1 MDSVPE
7 VTPMRSYNF
16 RKAKLNSSVAWLL
29 TKAYSDREEPP
40 ADLLDPLYQDD
51 GEDHVKPSV
60 IYQLASGEL
69 YSRVCSNIFPPTIHP
84 WDGHVAIIQGFSRRG
99 IYVVDDRNQPVTES
113 ILSQTQKIKLCV
125 SIPRTFN
132 ILNAHVGM
140 MDAIMKAYVNE
151 TISIESVVQAVRKF
165 TTFNASS
172 DLPFD
177 LEDALHFW
185 ITKVCLAVEHQVDRD
200 RKAHQAN
207 IMQSAAPAIRVKRDQ
222 VQPKEMLHF
231 PKMNDMMKDL
241 SDGCCLATIIHHYY
255 PHLLSLE
262 DVTLH
267 ESMSLADS
275 LHNLQVVTSFFQR
288 NLPHLLHFTLEDLL
302 YCHDSM
308 KSNILALVAEMFWCF
323 EVEKPSHLEANQV
336 AQTFWCFQAQPAGLA
351 GLGGIQSSAF
361 TQMNSPMSMAAR
373 PPLPISDATKRSF
386 HAQSPKTD
394 MQSVDLTKVPSSP
407 NSQRRLLNRQ
417 QQERSSIFGESP
429 GDENASP
436 SEFPTRSL
444 QRSTSREKQHPGS
457 QSILAWEEKE
467 QQENRTPQN
476 TATFTRPRRLQE
488 SPTTVNMMSSRAG
501 SLLANVSIDSDMNE
515 SQDFS
520 GLDIE
525 INPLPERMGSPNS
538 QGSYQSGQQQ
548 GQDRLMTLT
557 QQRPVTSEGQVE
569 SEDLEVES
577 LTSSRM
583 SQQQGGFGDPKVSY
597 NPMLTHRTDPV
608 MNGVNGSQGAVSS
621 PGTFRG
627 SQREHLDS
635 AMSPA
640 SENGGMDSTMSRK
653 NLKLDVH
660 PVDILGSPRGPTNEF
675 MPAMVR
681 PLKEKSHQIRKT
693 DERGD
698 HMRHRNK
705 HRSGDPRMNAAS
717 QQYHDQG
724 SDSSESVDATTPLS
738 GESIADSLAGDL
750 ALQRARIARGAG
762 AGGFMLAPAAQSNQ
776 PQVAK
781 GKHGEAFF
789 ISGSEQLLQD
799 DDHHSCSAPSGNRS
813 FTIAEGA
820 MTVDDAKEAGIP
832 VVSASRSMQ
841 GLSEHGFRMR
851 PDGMTSSQSDQE
863 IYQPHPQHSHSFQNP
878 VSSAAAPSS
887 LPYSMHD
894 SYSNPHNPHQYQPNP
909 QFNPQSSNPQHANPH
924 HGNPHSNPHG
934 NPHHDFRTHSPHH
947 HVSQPNPY
955 GQQVDPE
962 AYDQRGV
969 STWGHH
975 QQQQQQQFHPH
986 NTNPGMS
993 QSFTNHSNTPTNP
1006 DVESPKLTA
1015 EAVQSEHQDKR
1026 PVAMD
1031 FFHDLSPVQ
1040 KENGYSPRVERDTPV
1055 NLSHTGAILTQDHVN
1070 HPSPVQSQPVVDQRS
1085 GSVRP
1090 PVHDI
1095 PNIEP
1100 RNSIAQNRSSYTNPH
1115 TFATDVA
1122 NFQSNQSAFREPP
1135 NHSLTTWSAKPK
1147 HSPNTEFPT
1156 TPTSSVTP
1164 INTGAAGNGY
1174 HISSG
1179 DTAKPRDGSVSSS
1192 ELTHVR
1198 LRLEEKRRLMDY
1210 ERHKLE
1216 RTWNK
1221 QRQRVGK
1228 AAFLQV
1234 LANKKQEKEANGEG
1248 HLRSEHQRNI
1258 DNAHRPQGLTT
1269 FAALSANREKP
1280 TLQELPISEQEQH
1293 QHTIQEKQ
1301 LTQAYFLAQ
1310 QNQMSQQQG
1319 QRTPLNQPPPQ
1330 AEHRAQ
1336 QPSPSHIDQVQM
1348 AEGGRRSN
1356 ESPRSGRDSDSP
1368 RMRSESPGPRRT
1380 ESPGGSSSGSHS
1392 PHLTQEEYN
1401 TSLEKLNANLSQLQ
1415 NQIMRLSLQQD
1426 EIKKGMHESPR
1437 QVQDSPR
1444 QVQDSPRQVQE
1455 SPRQMGQ
1462 EEHGDYRDSPEHRDV
1477 LRAPSQPQQDTAGQ
1491 MTGFYID
1498 SGEQRPSEQDPYVL
1512 EENPAFNIPQG
1523 QQRISPQEMQHMQQ
1537 SPQGFSLSQHNQP
1550 TDNFNEKQ
1558 TANAQRLSDVTYV
1571 KSEMN
1576 DNKYI
1581 IPDHLEQD
1589 DVVANVHME
1598 RTYSGHNLN
1607 LENENQSQL
1616 KHMSAEEEVHSP
1628 PANQK
1633 KGQPIMAFDI
1643 DFGSP
1648 KQPRAPPANQRKKEA
1663 PPKKVQEKKTSPP
1676 RTPVKKQAPPSV
1688 YEIVGE
1694 GEEDVLVQSD
1704 MVVRPL
1710 EPLNM
1715 SKDDDAADTSGMAAG
1730 FIIGE
1735 DDKAQDELAKKK
1747 EMFLKAR
1754 LKREEEAKVKKASRE
1769 AEAERKREE
1778 LRKKQE
1784 EAEMKKA
1791 EQAARREQIRQEYQR
1806 KKQAEL
1812 DPDSVP
1818 PPPRKQKSSR
1828 PRPKSQMVTSDK
1840 GPTHSHGYTALD
1852 GASDIGLK
1860 NQSKAPAPS
1869 QQGDAPHPPPQP
1881 APQGAVAA
1889 PPQSSS
1895 TTPPSTASP
1904 APADQGAKKSPSSV
1918 RRIPEAVKRR
1928 PPSPRPRSNTLPGN
1942 LSPMRSPEKPISHNL
1957 PQIQSPESGAVVV
1970 SPQEGAV
1977 ANVSPSVASQ
1987 ESSGSG
1993 GSQAAD
1999 YAGPKLFVKPT
2010 SKSNRH
2016 IIINAISHC
2025 ILAGVV
2031 NEKTKDKVL
2040 QEIAKADQ
2048 KHFMILFRDHS
2059 LQFRSLYSFTP
2070 ESEELTKVYGTGPR
2084 HITNKMTDTLYKYN
2098 SGGKHFAKVPS
2109 KSLSVQID
2117 GVTISSAF
2125 WQSKRA
2131 VATKK

>member
-1 MDSVPE
+1 MDSIPE
-7 VTPMRSYNF
+7 VIPMRSYNF

-29 TKAYSDREEPP
+29 SKAYSDREEPP
-40 ADLLDPLYQDD
+40 ADLLDPLYQDN

-99 IYVVDDRNQPVTES
+99 IHVVDDRNQPVTES
-113 ILSQTQKIKLCV
+113 ILSQTQKIKLCE
-125 SIPRTFN
+125 SLPRAFKL
-132 ILNAHVGM
+132 LNAHVAM

-151 TISIESVVQAVRKF
+151 TISVENVVQAVRKF

-172 DLPFD
+172 ELPFD
-177 LEDALHFW
+177 LEDALRFW
-185 ITKVCLAVEHQVDRD
+185 INKVCLAVEHQVERD
-200 RKAHQAN
+200 RKTHQAN

-262 DVTLH
+262 DVALH
-267 ESMSLADS
+267 ESMSFADS

-302 YCHDSM
+302 YCHESM
-308 KSNILALVAEMFWCF
+308 KYNIVALVAEMFWCF
-323 EVEKPSHLEANQV
+323 EVEKPSHLEANQ
-336 AQTFWCFQAQPAGLA
+336 
-351 GLGGIQSSAF
+351 GGIQSSAF
-361 TQMNSPMSMAAR
+361 TQMNTPLNMAAR
-373 PPLPISDATKRSF
+373 PPIPISDATKRSF
-386 HAQSPKTD
+386 HAPSPKAE

-417 QQERSSIFGESP
+417 QQERSSIFGDTP
-429 GDENASP
+429 GDENTPP
-436 SEFPTRSL
+436 SEYQNRSL
-444 QRSTSREKQHPGS
+444 QRSISREQQKQHPGS

-467 QQENRTPQN
+467 KEERRTPD

-488 SPTTVNMMSSRAG
+488 SPTVNMQSSRAG
-501 SLLANVSIDSDMNE
+501 SLLANVSIDSEMNE

-525 INPLPERMGSPNS
+525 INPLPERMGSPNT
-538 QGSYQSGQQQ
+538 QGQQHSE
-548 GQDRLMTLT
+548 DRLMTLT
-557 QQRPVTSEGQVE
+557 HQRPVTQEGQLE

-583 SQQQGGFGDPKVSY
+583 SRQQGGFGETKESF

-608 MNGVNGSQGAVSS
+608 MNGVDGSQGATSS

-640 SENGGMDSTMSRK
+640 SEAGSVDSSISRK

-675 MPAMVR
+675 MPAVVR
-681 PLKEKSHQIRKT
+681 PLKEKSHQVRKT

-698 HMRHRNK
+698 HLRHRNK
-705 HRSGDPRMNAAS
+705 HRSGDTRMTAAH
-717 QQYHDQG
+717 QQYPDQG

-750 ALQRARIARGAG
+750 ALQRARIARGVG
-762 AGGFMLAPAAQSNQ
+762 PGGFMLAPASQSNQ
-776 PQVAK
+776 PQMAK

-789 ISGSEQLLQD
+789 ISGSEQPLQD
-799 DDHHSCSAPSGNRS
+799 DGHHSFNAPTGAKS
-813 FTIAEGA
+813 FTISEGA

-841 GLSEHGFRMR
+841 GLSEQGFRMR
-851 PDGMTSSQSDQE
+851 PGGMTSSQSDQE
-863 IYQPHPQHSHSFQNP
+863 IYQPRPQHSHSFQNP

-924 HGNPHSNPHG
+924 HGNPHHGNPHSNPHG

-947 HVSQPNPY
+947 HISQPNPY
-955 GQQVDPE
+955 DQQIDPE
-962 AYDQRGV
+962 AYAHDQHGV

-975 QQQQQQQFHPH
+975 QKQQQQQFHPH
-986 NTNPGMS
+986 STNPGMS
-993 QSFTNHSNTPTNP
+993 QSFTNHSSTPANHQ

-1015 EAVQSEHQDKR
+1015 ETVQSEHQDKR
-1026 PVAMD
+1026 PVVMD
-1031 FFHDLSPVQ
+1031 FSHNLSPVQ
-1040 KENGYSPRVERDTPV
+1040 KENGYCPSGEKNTPV
-1055 NLSHTGAILTQDHVN
+1055 TMSHSGAILTQDHIN
-1070 HPSPVQSQPVVDQRS
+1070 HPSPVHSHPTIDQLS
-1085 GSVRP
+1085 GSERP
-1090 PVHDI
+1090 SNMEHH
-1095 PNIEP
+1095 
-1100 RNSIAQNRSSYTNPH
+1100 NSVEQNRNSYTNPH
-1115 TFATDVA
+1115 TFAADVE
-1122 NFQSNQSAFREPP
+1122 NFHSNQSAFREPA
-1135 NHSLTTWSAKPK
+1135 NHSMTTWSAKPK
-1147 HSPNTEFPT
+1147 QSPNTEFPT
-1156 TPTSSVTP
+1156 TSTFSVTP
-1164 INTGAAGNGY
+1164 TNTGAAGNGY

-1179 DTAKPRDGSVSSS
+1179 ETTKAGDGSVSSS
-1192 ELTHVR
+1192 ELTHIR

-1216 RTWNK
+1216 RQWNK

-1234 LANKKQEKEANGEG
+1234 LANKKQEKEGNGEG
-1248 HLRSEHQRNI
+1248 YSRSEHQRNI
-1258 DNAHRPQGLTT
+1258 ENARPPQGLTT
-1269 FAALSANREKP
+1269 FAALSANREK
-1280 TLQELPISEQEQH
+1280 TSQVSQEPPVSEQEQY
-1293 QHTIQEKQ
+1293 QHPIQDKQ

-1310 QNQMSQQQG
+1310 QNQMSQQTAQK
-1319 QRTPLNQPPPQ
+1319 TPRNQQPPP
-1330 AEHRAQ
+1330 EHRAQ
-1336 QPSPSHIDQVQM
+1336 QPSPSHLNQVQM

-1356 ESPRSGRDSDSP
+1356 ESPRSGRDSESP

-1380 ESPGGSSSGSHS
+1380 ESPGSSSGSHS

-1415 NQIMRLSLQQD
+1415 NQILRLSLQQ
-1426 EIKKGMHESPR
+1426 EEFKKGMNE
-1437 QVQDSPR
+1437 
-1444 QVQDSPRQVQE
+1444 SPRQVQE
-1455 SPRQMGQ
+1455 SPRQVAQ
-1462 EEHGDYRDSPEHRDV
+1462 GDFGDQRDSPEHRDV
-1477 LRAPSQPQQDTAGQ
+1477 HRPPSHPQQDSTGQ
-1491 MTGFYID
+1491 MTGFYIE
-1498 SGEQRPSEQDPYVL
+1498 SGDQKLSEQDSYVL

-1523 QQRISPQEMQHMQQ
+1523 QGISPQEMQHIQQ
-1537 SPQGFSLSQHNQP
+1537 SPQGFSLLPHNQP
-1550 TDNFNEKQ
+1550 IDNFNEKQ
-1558 TANAQRLSDVTYV
+1558 TVNAQRLSDVTYI

-1581 IPDHLEQD
+1581 IPDNLEHD
-1589 DVVANVHME
+1589 AVVANAQIE
-1598 RTYSGHNLN
+1598 RTFSGQNLN
-1607 LENENQSQL
+1607 IDNENQSQL
-1616 KHMSAEEEVHSP
+1616 KQMPTEEVHSP
-1628 PANQK
+1628 PANQR
-1633 KGQPIMAFDI
+1633 KGQPVMAFDI
-1643 DFGSP
+1643 DMGSP

-1663 PPKKVQEKKTSPP
+1663 TPKKVQEKKSSPP

-1694 GEEDVLVQSD
+1694 GEEDVPVPSD

-1710 EPLNM
+1710 EQLNA
-1715 SKDDDAADTSGMAAG
+1715 SKDDDSADTSGMAAG

-1735 DDKAQDELAKKK
+1735 DDKAQDELAKRK

-1754 LKREEEAKVKKASRE
+1754 LKREEEAKIKKASRE

-1791 EQAARREQIRQEYQR
+1791 EQAARREQIRLEYQR

-1812 DPDSVP
+1812 DPDSAP

-1840 GPTHSHGYTALD
+1840 GPSHSHGYTALD
-1852 GASDIGLK
+1852 SASDIALSVQKKSYTIESSSEGEIAGAVTGAAAGAAAAQGSE
-1860 NQSKAPAPS
+1860 NQTSASAPS
-1869 QQGDAPHPPPQP
+1869 TQGETPHPPPQGS
-1881 APQGAVAA
+1881 AAA
-1889 PPQSSS
+1889 PPQSSA
-1895 TTPPSTASP
+1895 TPQSASQ
-1904 APADQGAKKSPSSV
+1904 AADQGTKKSPSSSGKPM
-1918 RRIPEAVKRR
+1918 PEAAKRR
-1928 PPSPRPRSNTLPGN
+1928 PPSPRPRSNTLPGS
-1942 LSPMRSPEKPISHNL
+1942 LRSPEKTSPQNA
-1957 PQIQSPESGAVVV
+1957 PQIQAPESGASVM

-1999 YAGPKLFVKPT
+1999 YSGPKLFVKPT

-2040 QEIAKADQ
+2040 QEIAKSDQ

-2059 LQFRSLYSFTP
+2059 LQFRSLYGFTP

-2084 HITNKMTDTLYKYN
+2084 HITNKMTEALYKYN

-2117 GVTISSAF
+2117 GITINSAF
-2125 WQSKRA
+2125 WQSKRP
-2131 VATKK
+2131 VSTKKH

>member
-1852 GASDIGLK
+1852 GASDIGL
-1860 NQSKAPAPS
+1860 S
-1869 QQGDAPHPPPQP
+1869 
-1881 APQGAVAA
+1881 
-1889 PPQSSS
+1889 
-1895 TTPPSTASP
+1895 
-1904 APADQGAKKSPSSV
+1904 
-1918 RRIPEAVKRR
+1918 
-1928 PPSPRPRSNTLPGN
+1928 
-1942 LSPMRSPEKPISHNL
+1942 
-1957 PQIQSPESGAVVV
+1957 
-1970 SPQEGAV
+1970 
-1977 ANVSPSVASQ
+1977 
-1987 ESSGSG
+1987 
-1993 GSQAAD
+1993 
-1999 YAGPKLFVKPT
+1999 PKLFVKPT

>member
-986 NTNPGMS
+986 NTNPG
-993 QSFTNHSNTPTNP
+993 
-1006 DVESPKLTA
+1006 
-1015 EAVQSEHQDKR
+1015 
-1026 PVAMD
+1026 
-1031 FFHDLSPVQ
+1031 
-1040 KENGYSPRVERDTPV
+1040 
-1055 NLSHTGAILTQDHVN
+1055 
-1070 HPSPVQSQPVVDQRS
+1070 
-1085 GSVRP
+1085 
-1090 PVHDI
+1090 
-1095 PNIEP
+1095 
-1100 RNSIAQNRSSYTNPH
+1100 
-1115 TFATDVA
+1115 
-1122 NFQSNQSAFREPP
+1122 
-1135 NHSLTTWSAKPK
+1135 
-1147 HSPNTEFPT
+1147 
-1156 TPTSSVTP
+1156 
-1164 INTGAAGNGY
+1164 AAGNGY

-1852 GASDIGLK
+1852 GASDIGLSVQK
-1860 NQSKAPAPS
+1860 KSYTIQSSAEGEAPVAGATAGATAPQPQGSENQSKAPAPS

>member
-986 NTNPGMS
+986 NTNPG
-993 QSFTNHSNTPTNP
+993 
-1006 DVESPKLTA
+1006 
-1015 EAVQSEHQDKR
+1015 
-1026 PVAMD
+1026 
-1031 FFHDLSPVQ
+1031 
-1040 KENGYSPRVERDTPV
+1040 
-1055 NLSHTGAILTQDHVN
+1055 
-1070 HPSPVQSQPVVDQRS
+1070 
-1085 GSVRP
+1085 
-1090 PVHDI
+1090 
-1095 PNIEP
+1095 
-1100 RNSIAQNRSSYTNPH
+1100 
-1115 TFATDVA
+1115 
-1122 NFQSNQSAFREPP
+1122 
-1135 NHSLTTWSAKPK
+1135 
-1147 HSPNTEFPT
+1147 
-1156 TPTSSVTP
+1156 
-1164 INTGAAGNGY
+1164 AAGNGY

-1869 QQGDAPHPPPQP
+1869 QQIDAPHPPPQP

>member
-7 VTPMRSYNF
+7 VIPMRSYNF

-29 TKAYSDREEPP
+29 SKAYSDREEPP
-40 ADLLDPLYQDD
+40 ADLLDPLYQDN

-99 IYVVDDRNQPVTES
+99 IHVVDDRNQPVTES
-113 ILSQTQKIKLCV
+113 ILSQTQKIKLCE
-125 SIPRTFN
+125 SLPRAFK
-132 ILNAHVGM
+132 ILNAHVAM

-151 TISIESVVQAVRKF
+151 TISVENVVQAVRKF

-172 DLPFD
+172 ELPFD
-177 LEDALHFW
+177 LEDALQFW
-185 ITKVCLAVEHQVDRD
+185 INKVCLAVEHQVERD
-200 RKAHQAN
+200 RKTHQAN

-262 DVTLH
+262 DVALH

-302 YCHDSM
+302 YCHESM
-308 KSNILALVAEMFWCF
+308 KYNIVALVAEMFWCF
-323 EVEKPSHLEANQV
+323 EVEKPSHLEANQ
-336 AQTFWCFQAQPAGLA
+336 
-351 GLGGIQSSAF
+351 GGIQSSAF
-361 TQMNSPMSMAAR
+361 TQMNTPLNTAAR
-373 PPLPISDATKRSF
+373 PPIPISDATKRSF
-386 HAQSPKTD
+386 HAPSPKAE

-417 QQERSSIFGESP
+417 QQERSSIFGDTP
-429 GDENASP
+429 GDENTPP
-436 SEFPTRSL
+436 SEYQNRSL
-444 QRSTSREKQHPGS
+444 QRSTSREQQKQHPES

-467 QQENRTPQN
+467 QEERRTPD

-488 SPTTVNMMSSRAG
+488 SPTVNMQSSRAG
-501 SLLANVSIDSDMNE
+501 SLLANVSIDSEMNE

-525 INPLPERMGSPNS
+525 INPLPERMGFLNT
-538 QGSYQSGQQQ
+538 QGQQHSE
-548 GQDRLMTLT
+548 DRLMTLT
-557 QQRPVTSEGQVE
+557 QQRPVTQEGQLE

-583 SQQQGGFGDPKVSY
+583 SRQQGGFGETKESF

-608 MNGVNGSQGAVSS
+608 MNGVDGSLGATSS

-635 AMSPA
+635 AMSPS
-640 SENGGMDSTMSRK
+640 SEAGSVDSSISRK

-675 MPAMVR
+675 MPAVVR
-681 PLKEKSHQIRKT
+681 PLKEKSHQVRKT

-698 HMRHRNK
+698 HLRHRNK
-705 HRSGDPRMNAAS
+705 HRTGDTRMTAAH
-717 QQYHDQG
+717 QQYPDQG

-750 ALQRARIARGAG
+750 ALQRARIARGVG
-762 AGGFMLAPAAQSNQ
+762 PGGFMLAPASQSNQ

-789 ISGSEQLLQD
+789 ISGSERPLQD
-799 DDHHSCSAPSGNRS
+799 DGHHSFSAPTGAKS
-813 FTIAEGA
+813 FTISEGA
-820 MTVDDAKEAGIP
+820 MTMDDAKEAGIP

-841 GLSEHGFRMR
+841 GLSEQGFRMR
-851 PDGMTSSQSDQE
+851 PGGMTSSQSDQE
-863 IYQPHPQHSHSFQNP
+863 IYQPRPQHSHSFQNP

-924 HGNPHSNPHG
+924 HGNPHHGNPHSNPHG

-947 HVSQPNPY
+947 HISQPNPY
-955 GQQVDPE
+955 DQQIDPE
-962 AYDQRGV
+962 AYVHDQHGV

-975 QQQQQQQFHPH
+975 QKQQQQQFHPH
-986 NTNPGMS
+986 STNPGMS
-993 QSFTNHSNTPTNP
+993 QSFTNHSNTPANHQ

-1015 EAVQSEHQDKR
+1015 ETVQSEHQDKR
-1026 PVAMD
+1026 PVVMD
-1031 FFHDLSPVQ
+1031 FSHNLSPVQ
-1040 KENGYSPRVERDTPV
+1040 KENGYCPSDERNTPV
-1055 NLSHTGAILTQDHVN
+1055 TMSHSGAILTQDHIN
-1070 HPSPVQSQPVVDQRS
+1070 HPNPVHSHPTIDQLS
-1085 GSVRP
+1085 GSERP
-1090 PVHDI
+1090 SNMEHH
-1095 PNIEP
+1095 
-1100 RNSIAQNRSSYTNPH
+1100 NSVEQNRNSYTNPH
-1115 TFATDVA
+1115 TFAADVE
-1122 NFQSNQSAFREPP
+1122 NFHSNQSAFREPA
-1135 NHSLTTWSAKPK
+1135 NHSMTTWSAKTK
-1147 HSPNTEFPT
+1147 QSPNTEFPT
-1156 TPTSSVTP
+1156 TSTFSVTP
-1164 INTGAAGNGY
+1164 TNTGAAGNGY

-1179 DTAKPRDGSVSSS
+1179 ETKAGDGRVSSS

-1216 RTWNK
+1216 RQWNK

-1234 LANKKQEKEANGEG
+1234 LANKKQEKEGNGESYS
-1248 HLRSEHQRNI
+1248 RSEQQRNI
-1258 DNAHRPQGLTT
+1258 ENARPPQGLTT
-1269 FAALSANREKP
+1269 FAALSANREKTP
-1280 TLQELPISEQEQH
+1280 QVSQEPPVSEQEQY
-1293 QHTIQEKQ
+1293 QHPIQDKQ

-1310 QNQMSQQQG
+1310 QNQMSQQTAQK
-1319 QRTPLNQPPPQ
+1319 TPLNQQPPP
-1330 AEHRAQ
+1330 EHRAQ
-1336 QPSPSHIDQVQM
+1336 QPSPSHLNQVQM

-1356 ESPRSGRDSDSP
+1356 ESPRSGRDSESP

-1380 ESPGGSSSGSHS
+1380 ESPGSSSGSHS

-1415 NQIMRLSLQQD
+1415 NQILRLSLQQ
-1426 EIKKGMHESPR
+1426 EEFKKGMNE
-1437 QVQDSPR
+1437 
-1444 QVQDSPRQVQE
+1444 SPRQVQE
-1455 SPRQMGQ
+1455 SPRQVAQ
-1462 EEHGDYRDSPEHRDV
+1462 GDFGDQRDSPEHRDV
-1477 LRAPSQPQQDTAGQ
+1477 HRPPSHPQQDSTGQ
-1491 MTGFYID
+1491 MTGFYIE
-1498 SGEQRPSEQDPYVL
+1498 SGDQKPSEQDSYVL

-1523 QQRISPQEMQHMQQ
+1523 QGISPQEMQHIQQ
-1537 SPQGFSLSQHNQP
+1537 SPQGFSLLPHNQP
-1550 TDNFNEKQ
+1550 IDNFNEKQ
-1558 TANAQRLSDVTYV
+1558 TSNAQRLSDATYI

-1581 IPDHLEQD
+1581 IPDNLEHD
-1589 DVVANVHME
+1589 TVVANAQIE
-1598 RTYSGHNLN
+1598 RTFSGQNLN
-1607 LENENQSQL
+1607 IDNENQSQL
-1616 KHMSAEEEVHSP
+1616 KQMPTEEVHSP
-1628 PANQK
+1628 PANQR

-1643 DFGSP
+1643 DMGSP
-1648 KQPRAPPANQRKKEA
+1648 KQPRAPPANQRKREA
-1663 PPKKVQEKKTSPP
+1663 TPKKVQEKKSSPP

-1694 GEEDVLVQSD
+1694 GEEDVPVPSD

-1710 EPLNM
+1710 EQVNA
-1715 SKDDDAADTSGMAAG
+1715 SKDDDSADTSGMAAG

-1735 DDKAQDELAKKK
+1735 DDKAQDELAKRK

-1754 LKREEEAKVKKASRE
+1754 LKREEEAKIKKASRE

-1778 LRKKQE
+1778 IRRKQE

-1791 EQAARREQIRQEYQR
+1791 EQAARREQIRLEYQR

-1812 DPDSVP
+1812 DPDSAP

-1840 GPTHSHGYTALD
+1840 GPSHSHGYTALD
-1852 GASDIGLK
+1852 SASDI
-1860 NQSKAPAPS
+1860 A
-1869 QQGDAPHPPPQP
+1869 
-1881 APQGAVAA
+1881 
-1889 PPQSSS
+1889 
-1895 TTPPSTASP
+1895 
-1904 APADQGAKKSPSSV
+1904 
-1918 RRIPEAVKRR
+1918 
-1928 PPSPRPRSNTLPGN
+1928 
-1942 LSPMRSPEKPISHNL
+1942 LS
-1957 PQIQSPESGAVVV
+1957 
-1970 SPQEGAV
+1970 
-1977 ANVSPSVASQ
+1977 
-1987 ESSGSG
+1987 
-1993 GSQAAD
+1993 
-1999 YAGPKLFVKPT
+1999 PKLFVKPT

-2040 QEIAKADQ
+2040 QEIAKSDQ

-2059 LQFRSLYSFTP
+2059 LQFRSLYGFTP

-2084 HITNKMTDTLYKYN
+2084 HINNKMTEALYKYN

-2125 WQSKRA
+2125 WQSKRP
-2131 VATKK
+2131 VSTKKH

>member
-7 VTPMRSYNF
+7 VIPMRSYNF

-29 TKAYSDREEPP
+29 SKAYSDREEPP
-40 ADLLDPLYQDD
+40 ADLLDPLYQDN

-99 IYVVDDRNQPVTES
+99 IHVVDDRNQPVTES
-113 ILSQTQKIKLCV
+113 ILSQTQKIKLCE
-125 SIPRTFN
+125 SLPRAFK
-132 ILNAHVGM
+132 ILNAHVAM

-151 TISIESVVQAVRKF
+151 TISVENVVQAVRKF

-172 DLPFD
+172 ELPFD
-177 LEDALHFW
+177 LEDALQFW
-185 ITKVCLAVEHQVDRD
+185 INKVCLAVEHQVERD
-200 RKAHQAN
+200 RKTHQAN

-262 DVTLH
+262 DVALH

-302 YCHDSM
+302 YCHESM
-308 KSNILALVAEMFWCF
+308 KYNIVALVAEMFWCF
-323 EVEKPSHLEANQV
+323 EVEKPSHLEANQ
-336 AQTFWCFQAQPAGLA
+336 
-351 GLGGIQSSAF
+351 GGIQSSAF
-361 TQMNSPMSMAAR
+361 TQMNTPLNTAAR
-373 PPLPISDATKRSF
+373 PPIPISDATKRSF
-386 HAQSPKTD
+386 HAPSPKAE

-417 QQERSSIFGESP
+417 QQERSSIFGDTP
-429 GDENASP
+429 GDENTPP
-436 SEFPTRSL
+436 SEYQNRSL
-444 QRSTSREKQHPGS
+444 QRSTSREQQKQHPES

-467 QQENRTPQN
+467 QEERRTPD

-488 SPTTVNMMSSRAG
+488 SPTVNMQSSRAG
-501 SLLANVSIDSDMNE
+501 SLLANVSIDSEMNE

-525 INPLPERMGSPNS
+525 INPLPERMGFLNT
-538 QGSYQSGQQQ
+538 QGQQHSE
-548 GQDRLMTLT
+548 DRLMTLT
-557 QQRPVTSEGQVE
+557 QQRPVTQEGQLE

-583 SQQQGGFGDPKVSY
+583 SRQQGGFGETKESF

-608 MNGVNGSQGAVSS
+608 MNGVDGSLGATSS

-635 AMSPA
+635 AMSPS
-640 SENGGMDSTMSRK
+640 SEAGSVDSSISRK

-675 MPAMVR
+675 MPAVVR
-681 PLKEKSHQIRKT
+681 PLKEKSHQVRKT

-698 HMRHRNK
+698 HLRHRNK
-705 HRSGDPRMNAAS
+705 HRTGDTRMTAAH
-717 QQYHDQG
+717 QQYPDQG

-750 ALQRARIARGAG
+750 ALQRARIARGVG
-762 AGGFMLAPAAQSNQ
+762 PGGFMLAPASQSNQ

-789 ISGSEQLLQD
+789 ISGSERPLQD
-799 DDHHSCSAPSGNRS
+799 DGHHSFSAPTGAKS
-813 FTIAEGA
+813 FTISEGA
-820 MTVDDAKEAGIP
+820 MTMDDAKEAGIP

-841 GLSEHGFRMR
+841 GLSEQGFRMR
-851 PDGMTSSQSDQE
+851 PGGMTSSQSDQE
-863 IYQPHPQHSHSFQNP
+863 IYQPRPQHSHSFQNP

-924 HGNPHSNPHG
+924 HGNPHHGNPHSNPHG

-947 HVSQPNPY
+947 HISQPNPY
-955 GQQVDPE
+955 DQQIDPE
-962 AYDQRGV
+962 AYVHDQHGV

-975 QQQQQQQFHPH
+975 QKQQQQQFHPH
-986 NTNPGMS
+986 STNP
-993 QSFTNHSNTPTNP
+993 
-1006 DVESPKLTA
+1006 
-1015 EAVQSEHQDKR
+1015 
-1026 PVAMD
+1026 
-1031 FFHDLSPVQ
+1031 
-1040 KENGYSPRVERDTPV
+1040 
-1055 NLSHTGAILTQDHVN
+1055 
-1070 HPSPVQSQPVVDQRS
+1070 
-1085 GSVRP
+1085 
-1090 PVHDI
+1090 
-1095 PNIEP
+1095 
-1100 RNSIAQNRSSYTNPH
+1100 
-1115 TFATDVA
+1115 
-1122 NFQSNQSAFREPP
+1122 
-1135 NHSLTTWSAKPK
+1135 
-1147 HSPNTEFPT
+1147 
-1156 TPTSSVTP
+1156 
-1164 INTGAAGNGY
+1164 GAAGNGY

-1179 DTAKPRDGSVSSS
+1179 ETKAGDGRVSSS

-1216 RTWNK
+1216 RQWNK

-1234 LANKKQEKEANGEG
+1234 LANKKQEKEGNGESYS
-1248 HLRSEHQRNI
+1248 RSEQQRNI
-1258 DNAHRPQGLTT
+1258 ENARPPQGLTT
-1269 FAALSANREKP
+1269 FAALSANREKTP
-1280 TLQELPISEQEQH
+1280 QVSQEPPVSEQEQY
-1293 QHTIQEKQ
+1293 QHPIQDKQ

-1310 QNQMSQQQG
+1310 QNQMSQQTAQK
-1319 QRTPLNQPPPQ
+1319 TPLNQQPPP
-1330 AEHRAQ
+1330 EHRAQ
-1336 QPSPSHIDQVQM
+1336 QPSPSHLNQVQM

-1356 ESPRSGRDSDSP
+1356 ESPRSGRDSESP

-1380 ESPGGSSSGSHS
+1380 ESPGSSSGSHS

-1415 NQIMRLSLQQD
+1415 NQILRLSLQQ
-1426 EIKKGMHESPR
+1426 EEFKKGMNE
-1437 QVQDSPR
+1437 
-1444 QVQDSPRQVQE
+1444 SPRQVQE
-1455 SPRQMGQ
+1455 SPRQVAQ
-1462 EEHGDYRDSPEHRDV
+1462 GDFGDQRDSPEHRDV
-1477 LRAPSQPQQDTAGQ
+1477 HRPPSHPQQDSTGQ
-1491 MTGFYID
+1491 MTGFYIE
-1498 SGEQRPSEQDPYVL
+1498 SGDQKPSEQDSYVL

-1523 QQRISPQEMQHMQQ
+1523 QGISPQEMQHIQQ
-1537 SPQGFSLSQHNQP
+1537 SPQGFSLLPHNQP
-1550 TDNFNEKQ
+1550 IDNFNEKQ
-1558 TANAQRLSDVTYV
+1558 TSNAQRLSDATYI

-1581 IPDHLEQD
+1581 IPDNLEHD
-1589 DVVANVHME
+1589 TVVANAQIE
-1598 RTYSGHNLN
+1598 RTFSGQNLN
-1607 LENENQSQL
+1607 IDNENQSQL
-1616 KHMSAEEEVHSP
+1616 KQMPTEEVHSP
-1628 PANQK
+1628 PANQR

-1643 DFGSP
+1643 DMGSP
-1648 KQPRAPPANQRKKEA
+1648 KQPRAPPANQRKREA
-1663 PPKKVQEKKTSPP
+1663 TPKKVQEKKSSPP

-1694 GEEDVLVQSD
+1694 GEEDVPVPSD

-1710 EPLNM
+1710 EQVNA
-1715 SKDDDAADTSGMAAG
+1715 SKDDDSADTSGMAAG

-1735 DDKAQDELAKKK
+1735 DDKAQDELAKRK

-1754 LKREEEAKVKKASRE
+1754 LKREEEAKIKKASRE

-1778 LRKKQE
+1778 IRRKQE

-1791 EQAARREQIRQEYQR
+1791 EQAARREQIRLEYQR

-1812 DPDSVP
+1812 DPDSAP

-1840 GPTHSHGYTALD
+1840 GPSHSHGYTALD
-1852 GASDIGLK
+1852 SASDIALSVQKKSYTIESSSEGEVAGAITGAAAGVAAAQGSE
-1860 NQSKAPAPS
+1860 NQTSAPAPS
-1869 QQGDAPHPPPQP
+1869 TQGDTPHPPPQGS
-1881 APQGAVAA
+1881 AAA
-1889 PPQSSS
+1889 PPQSSA
-1895 TTPPSTASP
+1895 PPQSASQ
-1904 APADQGAKKSPSSV
+1904 AADQGTKKSPSSG
-1918 RRIPEAVKRR
+1918 IPMPEAAKRR
-1928 PPSPRPRSNTLPGN
+1928 PPSPRPRSNTLPVS
-1942 LSPMRSPEKPISHNL
+1942 LRSPEKTSPQNA
-1957 PQIQSPESGAVVV
+1957 PQIQAPESGASMV

-1999 YAGPKLFVKPT
+1999 YSGPKLFVKPT

-2040 QEIAKADQ
+2040 QEIAKSDQ

-2059 LQFRSLYSFTP
+2059 LQFRSLYGFTP

-2084 HITNKMTDTLYKYN
+2084 HINNKMTEALYKYN

-2125 WQSKRA
+2125 WQSKRP
-2131 VATKK
+2131 VSTKKH

>member
-1 MDSVPE
+1 MDSIPE
-7 VTPMRSYNF
+7 VIPMRSYNF

-29 TKAYSDREEPP
+29 SKAYSDREEPP
-40 ADLLDPLYQDD
+40 ADLLDPLYQDN

-99 IYVVDDRNQPVTES
+99 IHVVDDRNQPVTES
-113 ILSQTQKIKLCV
+113 ILSQTQKIKLCE
-125 SIPRTFN
+125 SLPRAFKL
-132 ILNAHVGM
+132 LNAHVAM

-151 TISIESVVQAVRKF
+151 TISVENVVQAVRKF

-172 DLPFD
+172 ELPFD
-177 LEDALHFW
+177 LEDALRFW
-185 ITKVCLAVEHQVDRD
+185 INKVCLAVEHQVERD
-200 RKAHQAN
+200 RKTHQAN

-262 DVTLH
+262 DVALH
-267 ESMSLADS
+267 ESMSFADS

-302 YCHDSM
+302 YCHESM
-308 KSNILALVAEMFWCF
+308 KYNIVALVAEMFWCF

-336 AQTFWCFQAQPAGLA
+336 AQTFWCFQAKPAGLA

-361 TQMNSPMSMAAR
+361 TQMNTPLNMAAR
-373 PPLPISDATKRSF
+373 PPIPISDATKRSF
-386 HAQSPKTD
+386 HAPSPKAE

-417 QQERSSIFGESP
+417 QQERSSIFGDTP
-429 GDENASP
+429 GDENTPP
-436 SEFPTRSL
+436 SEYQNRSL
-444 QRSTSREKQHPGS
+444 QRSISREQQKQHPGS

-467 QQENRTPQN
+467 KEERRTPD

-488 SPTTVNMMSSRAG
+488 SPTVNMQSSRAG
-501 SLLANVSIDSDMNE
+501 SLLANVSIDSEMNE

-525 INPLPERMGSPNS
+525 INPLPERMGSPNT
-538 QGSYQSGQQQ
+538 QGQQHSE
-548 GQDRLMTLT
+548 DRLMTLT
-557 QQRPVTSEGQVE
+557 HQRPVTQEGQLE

-583 SQQQGGFGDPKVSY
+583 SRQQGGFGETKESF

-608 MNGVNGSQGAVSS
+608 MNGVDGSQGATSS

-640 SENGGMDSTMSRK
+640 SEAGSVDSSISRK

-675 MPAMVR
+675 MPAVVR
-681 PLKEKSHQIRKT
+681 PLKEKSHQVRKT

-698 HMRHRNK
+698 HLRHRNK
-705 HRSGDPRMNAAS
+705 HRSGDTRMTAAH
-717 QQYHDQG
+717 QQYPDQG

-750 ALQRARIARGAG
+750 ALQRARIARGVG
-762 AGGFMLAPAAQSNQ
+762 PGGFMLAPASQSNQ
-776 PQVAK
+776 PQMAK

-789 ISGSEQLLQD
+789 ISGSEQPLQD
-799 DDHHSCSAPSGNRS
+799 DGHHSFNAPTGAKS
-813 FTIAEGA
+813 FTISEGA

-841 GLSEHGFRMR
+841 GLSEQGFRMR
-851 PDGMTSSQSDQE
+851 PGGMTSSQSDQE
-863 IYQPHPQHSHSFQNP
+863 IYQPRPQHSHSFQNP

-924 HGNPHSNPHG
+924 HGNPHHGNPHSNPHG

-947 HVSQPNPY
+947 HISQPNPY
-955 GQQVDPE
+955 DQQIDPE
-962 AYDQRGV
+962 AYAHDQHGV

-975 QQQQQQQFHPH
+975 QKQQQQQFHPH
-986 NTNPGMS
+986 STNP
-993 QSFTNHSNTPTNP
+993 
-1006 DVESPKLTA
+1006 
-1015 EAVQSEHQDKR
+1015 
-1026 PVAMD
+1026 
-1031 FFHDLSPVQ
+1031 
-1040 KENGYSPRVERDTPV
+1040 
-1055 NLSHTGAILTQDHVN
+1055 
-1070 HPSPVQSQPVVDQRS
+1070 
-1085 GSVRP
+1085 
-1090 PVHDI
+1090 
-1095 PNIEP
+1095 
-1100 RNSIAQNRSSYTNPH
+1100 
-1115 TFATDVA
+1115 
-1122 NFQSNQSAFREPP
+1122 
-1135 NHSLTTWSAKPK
+1135 
-1147 HSPNTEFPT
+1147 
-1156 TPTSSVTP
+1156 
-1164 INTGAAGNGY
+1164 GAAGNGY

-1179 DTAKPRDGSVSSS
+1179 ETTKAGDGSVSSS
-1192 ELTHVR
+1192 ELTHIR

-1216 RTWNK
+1216 RQWNK

-1234 LANKKQEKEANGEG
+1234 LANKKQEKEGNGEG
-1248 HLRSEHQRNI
+1248 YSRSEHQRNI
-1258 DNAHRPQGLTT
+1258 ENARPPQGLTT
-1269 FAALSANREKP
+1269 FAALSANREK
-1280 TLQELPISEQEQH
+1280 TSQVSQEPPVSEQEQY
-1293 QHTIQEKQ
+1293 QHPIQDKQ

-1310 QNQMSQQQG
+1310 QNQMSQQTAQK
-1319 QRTPLNQPPPQ
+1319 TPRNQQPPP
-1330 AEHRAQ
+1330 EHRAQ
-1336 QPSPSHIDQVQM
+1336 QPSPSHLNQVQM

-1356 ESPRSGRDSDSP
+1356 ESPRSGRDSESP

-1380 ESPGGSSSGSHS
+1380 ESPGSSSGSHS

-1415 NQIMRLSLQQD
+1415 NQILRLSLQQ
-1426 EIKKGMHESPR
+1426 EEFKKGMNE
-1437 QVQDSPR
+1437 
-1444 QVQDSPRQVQE
+1444 SPRQVQE
-1455 SPRQMGQ
+1455 SPRQVAQ
-1462 EEHGDYRDSPEHRDV
+1462 GDFGDQRDSPEHRDV
-1477 LRAPSQPQQDTAGQ
+1477 HRPPSHPQQDSTGQ
-1491 MTGFYID
+1491 MTGFYIE
-1498 SGEQRPSEQDPYVL
+1498 SGDQKLSEQDSYVL

-1523 QQRISPQEMQHMQQ
+1523 QGISPQEMQHIQQ
-1537 SPQGFSLSQHNQP
+1537 SPQGFSLLPHNQP
-1550 TDNFNEKQ
+1550 IDNFNEKQ
-1558 TANAQRLSDVTYV
+1558 TVNAQRLSDVTYI

-1581 IPDHLEQD
+1581 IPDNLEHD
-1589 DVVANVHME
+1589 AVVANAQIE
-1598 RTYSGHNLN
+1598 RTFSGQNLN
-1607 LENENQSQL
+1607 IDNENQSQL
-1616 KHMSAEEEVHSP
+1616 KQMPTEEVHSP
-1628 PANQK
+1628 PANQR
-1633 KGQPIMAFDI
+1633 KGQPVMAFDI
-1643 DFGSP
+1643 DMGSP

-1663 PPKKVQEKKTSPP
+1663 TPKKVQEKKSSPP

-1694 GEEDVLVQSD
+1694 GEEDVPVPSD

-1710 EPLNM
+1710 EQLNA
-1715 SKDDDAADTSGMAAG
+1715 SKDDDSADTSGMAAG

-1735 DDKAQDELAKKK
+1735 DDKAQDELAKRK

-1754 LKREEEAKVKKASRE
+1754 LKREEEAKIKKASRE

-1791 EQAARREQIRQEYQR
+1791 EQAARREQIRLEYQR

-1812 DPDSVP
+1812 DPDSAP

-1840 GPTHSHGYTALD
+1840 GPSHSHGYTALD
-1852 GASDIGLK
+1852 SASDIALSVQKKSYTIESSSEGEIAGAVTGAAAGAAAAQGSE
-1860 NQSKAPAPS
+1860 NQTSASAPS
-1869 QQGDAPHPPPQP
+1869 TQGETPHPPPQGS
-1881 APQGAVAA
+1881 AAA
-1889 PPQSSS
+1889 PPQSSA
-1895 TTPPSTASP
+1895 TPQSASQ
-1904 APADQGAKKSPSSV
+1904 AADQGTKKSPSSSGKPM
-1918 RRIPEAVKRR
+1918 PEAAKRR
-1928 PPSPRPRSNTLPGN
+1928 PPSPRPRSNTLPGS
-1942 LSPMRSPEKPISHNL
+1942 LRSPEKTSPQNA
-1957 PQIQSPESGAVVV
+1957 PQIQAPESGASVM

-1999 YAGPKLFVKPT
+1999 YSGPKLFVKPT

-2040 QEIAKADQ
+2040 QEIAKSDQ

-2059 LQFRSLYSFTP
+2059 LQFRSLYGFTP

-2084 HITNKMTDTLYKYN
+2084 HITNKMTEALYKYN

-2117 GVTISSAF
+2117 GITINSAF
-2125 WQSKRA
+2125 WQSKRP
-2131 VATKK
+2131 VSTKKH

>member
-1 MDSVPE
+1 MNMDFLQQA
-7 VTPMRSYNF
+7 T
-16 RKAKLNSSVAWLL
+16 
-29 TKAYSDREEPP
+29 
-40 ADLLDPLYQDD
+40 
-51 GEDHVKPSV
+51 
-60 IYQLASGEL
+60 
-69 YSRVCSNIFPPTIHP
+69 
-84 WDGHVAIIQGFSRRG
+84 
-99 IYVVDDRNQPVTES
+99 
-113 ILSQTQKIKLCV
+113 
-125 SIPRTFN
+125 
-132 ILNAHVGM
+132 NAHVAM

-151 TISIESVVQAVRKF
+151 TISVENVVQAVRKF

-172 DLPFD
+172 ELPFD
-177 LEDALHFW
+177 LEDALQFW
-185 ITKVCLAVEHQVDRD
+185 INKVCLAVEHQVERD
-200 RKAHQAN
+200 RKTHQAN

-262 DVTLH
+262 DVALH

-302 YCHDSM
+302 YCHESM
-308 KSNILALVAEMFWCF
+308 KYNIVALVAEMFWCF

-336 AQTFWCFQAQPAGLA
+336 AQTFWCFQAKPAGLA

-361 TQMNSPMSMAAR
+361 TQMNTPLNVAAR
-373 PPLPISDATKRSF
+373 PPIPISDATKRSF
-386 HAQSPKTD
+386 HAPSPKAE

-417 QQERSSIFGESP
+417 QQERSSIFGDTP
-429 GDENASP
+429 GDENTPP
-436 SEFPTRSL
+436 SEYQNRSF
-444 QRSTSREKQHPGS
+444 QRSTSREQQKQHPES

-467 QQENRTPQN
+467 QEERRTPD

-488 SPTTVNMMSSRAG
+488 SPTVNMQSSRAG
-501 SLLANVSIDSDMNE
+501 SLLANVSIDSEMNE

-525 INPLPERMGSPNS
+525 INPLPERMGFPNT
-538 QGSYQSGQQQ
+538 QGQQHSE
-548 GQDRLMTLT
+548 DRLMTLT
-557 QQRPVTSEGQVE
+557 QQRPVTQEGQLE

-583 SQQQGGFGDPKVSY
+583 SRQQGGFGETKESF

-608 MNGVNGSQGAVSS
+608 MNGVDGSLGATSN

-635 AMSPA
+635 AMSPS
-640 SENGGMDSTMSRK
+640 SEAGSVDSSISRK

-675 MPAMVR
+675 MPAVVR
-681 PLKEKSHQIRKT
+681 PLKEKSHQVRKT

-698 HMRHRNK
+698 HLRHRNK
-705 HRSGDPRMNAAS
+705 HRTGDTRMTAAH
-717 QQYHDQG
+717 QQYPDQG

-750 ALQRARIARGAG
+750 ALQRARIARGVG
-762 AGGFMLAPAAQSNQ
+762 PGGFMLAPASQSNQ

-789 ISGSEQLLQD
+789 ISGSERPLHD
-799 DDHHSCSAPSGNRS
+799 DGHHSFSAPTGAKS
-813 FTIAEGA
+813 FTISEGA
-820 MTVDDAKEAGIP
+820 MTMDDAKEAGIP

-841 GLSEHGFRMR
+841 GLSEQGFRMR
-851 PDGMTSSQSDQE
+851 PGGMTSSQSDQE
-863 IYQPHPQHSHSFQNP
+863 IYQPRPQHSHSFQNP

-924 HGNPHSNPHG
+924 HGNPHHGNPHSNPHG

-947 HVSQPNPY
+947 HISQPNPY
-955 GQQVDPE
+955 DQQIDPE
-962 AYDQRGV
+962 AYVHDQHGV

-975 QQQQQQQFHPH
+975 QKQQQQQFHPH
-986 NTNPGMS
+986 STNP
-993 QSFTNHSNTPTNP
+993 
-1006 DVESPKLTA
+1006 
-1015 EAVQSEHQDKR
+1015 
-1026 PVAMD
+1026 
-1031 FFHDLSPVQ
+1031 
-1040 KENGYSPRVERDTPV
+1040 
-1055 NLSHTGAILTQDHVN
+1055 
-1070 HPSPVQSQPVVDQRS
+1070 
-1085 GSVRP
+1085 
-1090 PVHDI
+1090 
-1095 PNIEP
+1095 
-1100 RNSIAQNRSSYTNPH
+1100 
-1115 TFATDVA
+1115 
-1122 NFQSNQSAFREPP
+1122 
-1135 NHSLTTWSAKPK
+1135 
-1147 HSPNTEFPT
+1147 
-1156 TPTSSVTP
+1156 
-1164 INTGAAGNGY
+1164 GAAGNGY

-1179 DTAKPRDGSVSSS
+1179 ETTKAGDGRVSSS

-1216 RTWNK
+1216 RQWNK

-1234 LANKKQEKEANGEG
+1234 LANKKQEKEGNGESYS
-1248 HLRSEHQRNI
+1248 RSEQQRNI
-1258 DNAHRPQGLTT
+1258 ENARPPQGLTT
-1269 FAALSANREKP
+1269 FAALSANREKTP
-1280 TLQELPISEQEQH
+1280 QVSQEPPVSEQEQY
-1293 QHTIQEKQ
+1293 QHPIQDKQ

-1310 QNQMSQQQG
+1310 QNQMSQQTAQK
-1319 QRTPLNQPPPQ
+1319 TPLNQQPPP
-1330 AEHRAQ
+1330 EHRAQ
-1336 QPSPSHIDQVQM
+1336 QPSPSHLNQVQM

-1356 ESPRSGRDSDSP
+1356 ESPRSGRDSESP

-1380 ESPGGSSSGSHS
+1380 ESPGSSSGSHS

-1415 NQIMRLSLQQD
+1415 NQILRLSLQQ
-1426 EIKKGMHESPR
+1426 EEFKKGMNE
-1437 QVQDSPR
+1437 
-1444 QVQDSPRQVQE
+1444 SPRQVQE
-1455 SPRQMGQ
+1455 SPRQVAQ
-1462 EEHGDYRDSPEHRDV
+1462 GDFGDQRDSPEHRDV
-1477 LRAPSQPQQDTAGQ
+1477 HRPPSHPQQDSAGQ
-1491 MTGFYID
+1491 MTGFYIE
-1498 SGEQRPSEQDPYVL
+1498 SGDQKPSEQDSYVL

-1523 QQRISPQEMQHMQQ
+1523 QGISPQEMQHIQQ
-1537 SPQGFSLSQHNQP
+1537 SPQGFSLLPHNQP
-1550 TDNFNEKQ
+1550 IDNFNEKQ
-1558 TANAQRLSDVTYV
+1558 TSNAQRLSDVTYI

-1581 IPDHLEQD
+1581 IPDNLEHD
-1589 DVVANVHME
+1589 TVVANAQIE
-1598 RTYSGHNLN
+1598 RTFSGQNLN
-1607 LENENQSQL
+1607 IDNENQSQL
-1616 KHMSAEEEVHSP
+1616 KQMPTEEVHSP
-1628 PANQK
+1628 PANQR

-1643 DFGSP
+1643 DMGSP
-1648 KQPRAPPANQRKKEA
+1648 KQLRAPPANQRKREA
-1663 PPKKVQEKKTSPP
+1663 TPKKVQEKKSSPP

-1694 GEEDVLVQSD
+1694 GEEDVPVPSD

-1710 EPLNM
+1710 EQVNA
-1715 SKDDDAADTSGMAAG
+1715 SKDDDSADTSGMAAG

-1735 DDKAQDELAKKK
+1735 DDKAQDELAKRK

-1754 LKREEEAKVKKASRE
+1754 LKREEEAKIKKASRE

-1778 LRKKQE
+1778 IRRKQE

-1791 EQAARREQIRQEYQR
+1791 EQAARREQIRLEYQR

-1812 DPDSVP
+1812 DPDSAP

-1840 GPTHSHGYTALD
+1840 GPSHSHGYTALD
-1852 GASDIGLK
+1852 SASDIALSVQKKSYTIESSSEGEVAGAITGVAAAQGSE
-1860 NQSKAPAPS
+1860 NQTSAPAPS
-1869 QQGDAPHPPPQP
+1869 TQADTPHPPPQGS
-1881 APQGAVAA
+1881 AAA
-1889 PPQSSS
+1889 PPQSSA
-1895 TTPPSTASP
+1895 PPKSASQ
-1904 APADQGAKKSPSSV
+1904 AADQGTKKSPSSSG
-1918 RRIPEAVKRR
+1918 IPMPEAAKRR
-1928 PPSPRPRSNTLPGN
+1928 PPSPRPRSNTLPGS
-1942 LSPMRSPEKPISHNL
+1942 LRSPEKTSPQNA
-1957 PQIQSPESGAVVV
+1957 PQIQAPESGASMV

-1977 ANVSPSVASQ
+1977 ANISPSVASQ

-1999 YAGPKLFVKPT
+1999 YSGPKLFVKPT

-2040 QEIAKADQ
+2040 QEIAKSDQ

-2059 LQFRSLYSFTP
+2059 LQFRSLYGFTP

-2084 HITNKMTDTLYKYN
+2084 HINNKMTEALYKYN

-2125 WQSKRA
+2125 WQSKRP
-2131 VATKK
+2131 VSTKKH